1 VLRQIGPIL
10 RLNSAST
17 GPCFPRRRTPYNRNA
32 VKQSI
37 VIICSLGIMCSSAL
51 LGQTIAVP
59 AKWVGTWTLNVSKS
73 KFGTVLVPGVP
84 ADLAIVS
91 QRLRLDKAAQA
102 IRLSGDT
109 VVSDSTGSH
118 SSHDDTSLPLD
129 GMETFFGPLYPSN
142 QLLDAVSQ

>member
-1 VLRQIGPIL
+1 
-10 RLNSAST
+10 
-17 GPCFPRRRTPYNRNA
+17 

-129 GMETFFGPLYPSN
+129 GMETFFGPLPFPSG
-142 QLLDAVSQ
+142 QSMSRLLRLSAS